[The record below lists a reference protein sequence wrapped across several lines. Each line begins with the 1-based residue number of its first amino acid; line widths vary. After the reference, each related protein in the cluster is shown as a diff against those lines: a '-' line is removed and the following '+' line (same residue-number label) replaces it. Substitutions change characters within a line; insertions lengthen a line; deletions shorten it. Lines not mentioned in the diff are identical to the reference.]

1 MPISDLGGMERGSR
15 LTMAMNFGHLAN
27 KGGGV
32 PPQIGYCLL
41 DLTVIPLSLL
51 TLMNCHYVS
60 FLSFFSFNLNVYNQH
75 LLQHQC
81 AIVMGVYRVD
91 VLIFS
96 PCQAQCFDV
105 R

>member
-15 LTMAMNFGHLAN
+15 LTMAINFGHLAN

-32 PPQIGYCLL
+32 PPQIGYCLRSYSYA
-41 DLTVIPLSLL
+41 PF

-96 PCQAQCFDV
+96 LCQAQCFDV